1 LCIYNLQLVVTLE
14 QGGKSYGFADLHG
27 RRKKEKEK
35 KKIHPL
41 NTTDE
46 VKMAMSFEKKK
57 NFWVTLPKLKAQLY
71 L

>member
-1 LCIYNLQLVVTLE
+1 MGTVYLE
-14 QGGKSYGFADLHG
+14 QGSKAYGFAELHG

-46 VKMAMSFEKKK
+46 VKMAMSCEKKK
-57 NFWVTLPKLKAQLY
+57 NF
-71 L
+71 

>member
-1 LCIYNLQLVVTLE
+1 MCVYNLKLVVTLE
-14 QGGKSYGFADLHG
+14 QGGKSYGFAYLHG

-46 VKMAMSFEKKK
+46 VKMAMSCEKKFFFRLHCQ
-57 NFWVTLPKLKAQLY
+57 N
-71 L
+71 